1 MEGQRKLESDGGG
14 KYNWSW
20 SPEQGKTDGEKPYL
34 RCQGDE
40 RTGGD
45 GERKENIGVDFFLA
59 DVDLSAGRRPGLSYI
74 EIEIL
79 LFQITSTTWHAI
91 FMYVCH
97 LYVYAEGSLS
107 LLLDFHDPNTWPD
120 TRILS
125 NIV

>member
-1 MEGQRKLESDGGG
+1 MGEASITGAGALSKGKVTARNLTSDAKETNGR
-14 KYNWSW
+14 
-20 SPEQGKTDGEKPYL
+20 GETEKGRRRSAL
-34 RCQGDE
+34 
-40 RTGGD
+40 
-45 GERKENIGVDFFLA
+45 IFLA
-59 DVDLSAGRRPGLSYI
+59 DVDLSAGRRPSGLSYI

>member
-45 GERKENIGVDFFLA
+45 GERKETIGVDFF
-59 DVDLSAGRRPGLSYI
+59 GRRGPIGRPSPFGAIIYRNRNIVVSNHQHHMACYI
-74 EIEIL
+74 
-79 LFQITSTTWHAI
+79 
-91 FMYVCH
+91 YVC
-97 LYVYAEGSLS
+97 VS
-107 LLLDFHDPNTWPD
+107 F
-120 TRILS
+120 
-125 NIV
+125 VCVC